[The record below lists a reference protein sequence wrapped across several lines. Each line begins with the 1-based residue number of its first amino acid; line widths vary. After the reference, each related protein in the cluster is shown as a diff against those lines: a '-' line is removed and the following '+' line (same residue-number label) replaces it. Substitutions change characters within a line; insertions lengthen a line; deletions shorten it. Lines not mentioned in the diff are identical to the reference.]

1 MNFHALSKNITLL
14 TAIALLSIACNPSDK
29 KEKKK
34 EPIAALTSEELSEQ
48 GDRPADQFAK
58 AYAIINAAEGF
69 DVVGVISFTEVE
81 GGVRVVADVAGLKP
95 GLHGFH
101 IHEHGDCGGPG
112 MENAGGHYNPTNRPH
127 GGPDSSIDQRHI
139 GDLGNLEAN
148 EEGIAQYNRV
158 DSVISLKG
166 EHSIIGKSVL
176 IHADPDD
183 LKTQP
188 TGNAG
193 KKIGCGEII
202 ERKD

>member
-1 MNFHALSKNITLL
+1 MNFRVLSKNI
-14 TAIALLSIACNPSDK
+14 ALLAVVGLLSFGCNPSDK
-29 KEKKK
+29 NDKKK
-34 EPIAALTSEELSEQ
+34 GPIAALTSEEFSEQ
-48 GDRPADQFAK
+48 DDQPAAQPVK
-58 AYAIINAAEGF
+58 AYAIINPAEGF
-69 DVVGVISFTEVE
+69 EVVGVVSFTEVE
-81 GGVRVVADVAGLKP
+81 GGVRIVADVAGLKP

-148 EEGIAQYNRV
+148 KEGIAQYNRV

-166 EHSIIGKSVL
+166 EHSIIGKSV
-176 IHADPDD
+176 IVHADPDD